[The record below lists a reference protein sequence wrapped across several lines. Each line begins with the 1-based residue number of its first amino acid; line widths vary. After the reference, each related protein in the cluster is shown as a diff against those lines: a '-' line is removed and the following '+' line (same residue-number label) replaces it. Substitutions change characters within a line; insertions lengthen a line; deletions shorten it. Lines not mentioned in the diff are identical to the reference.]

1 GKHAV
6 RFTGS
11 THDQEAFITK
21 KPDIVGPLNEHLV
34 RKITDHLDEIAMV
47 KADMEVGARTL
58 LLSYGVTAGS
68 MREAVAS
75 ARGAG
80 TKVSAITIQSLWPV
94 PEDEICAAAEG
105 IDRVVVAEL
114 NPGLYK
120 REIERVLPDV
130 DIVGVARTDG
140 VLISPSEMLEVI
152 L

>member
-1 GKHAV
+1 MV
-6 RFTGS
+6 
-11 THDQEAFITK
+11 
-21 KPDIVGPLNEHLV
+21 KPD
-34 RKITDHLDEIAMV
+34 
-47 KADMEVGARTL
+47 MEAGARTL

-94 PEDEICAAAEG
+94 PEDEIRAAAEG

-120 REIERVLPDV
+120 REIERVLPGV
-130 DIVGVARTDG
+130 EIVSVARTDG